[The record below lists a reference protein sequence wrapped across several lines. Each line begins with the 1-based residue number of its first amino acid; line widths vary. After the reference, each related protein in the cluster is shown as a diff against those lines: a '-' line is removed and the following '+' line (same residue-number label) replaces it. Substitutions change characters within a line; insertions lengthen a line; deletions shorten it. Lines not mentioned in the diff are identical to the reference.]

1 MNRRQ
6 REEEITVSI
15 VDKAID
21 TQLRNIQAKI
31 GKTLEQL
38 GDFLRKSGL
47 TKHGDLRS
55 LLMRELGLGHGGA
68 NTVVHVCLKSDG
80 ARTIATCPS
89 PPARC

>member
-1 MNRRQ
+1 MS
-6 REEEITVSI
+6 T

-21 TQLRNIQAKI
+21 TQLRNIQAKT

-38 GDFLRKSGL
+38 GDILRKSGL

-55 LLMRELGLGHGGA
+55 LLMRELGLGHGDA

-80 ARTIATCPS
+80 ASA
-89 PPARC
+89 AAAAGFFND